1 MSKMTDIKL
10 EKLSNI
16 DKYLFI
22 EKGLRG
28 VISYI
33 AKRYAKAN
41 NKYMNDYDPEKP
53 STFITYLD
61 KNNLYGWSM
70 SEYLPYEKFEWL
82 ENIDG
87 FNVMT
92 INEKSDIGY
101 ILEVDLEYPKELHE
115 LHNDYSLAPEKLA
128 VSSDMLSEY
137 CRKIADKYQIKVGDV
152 KKLTPNLGNKTN
164 YVVHYKNIQLY
175 LSLEMKLTKIHRVLE
190 FKQSDWMKKYIDFNT
205 EKRMN
210 AANDFEKDFFKLMI
224 NTVYGKTMENLR
236 KKINVRIINNAKD
249 FLKYTSRPTYITQ
262 KMFGKDYA
270 ALHEIKPVL
279 ILNKPIYVGFTALEL
294 SKWLIYDFHYTI
306 IKKNFSAELLF
317 TDTDS
322 LAYEI
327 KSENVYKEFVKQKD
341 LFDFINY
348 SKDSEIFDDANKKV
362 IGKMKNEFGGVI
374 ATEFVGLKSKMYSI
388 KKINDKELNT
398 TKGVNIA
405 TKFNE
410 FKDVLFNKKIIRHKM
425 KKMQAKK
432 HKIGT

>member
-1 MSKMTDIKL
+1 
-10 EKLSNI
+10 
-16 DKYLFI
+16 
-22 EKGLRG
+22 
-28 VISYI
+28 
-33 AKRYAKAN
+33 
-41 NKYMNDYDPEKP
+41 
-53 STFITYLD
+53 
-61 KNNLYGWSM
+61 
-70 SEYLPYEKFEWL
+70 
-82 ENIDG
+82 
-87 FNVMT
+87 
-92 INEKSDIGY
+92 
-101 ILEVDLEYPKELHE
+101 
-115 LHNDYSLAPEKLA
+115 
-128 VSSDMLSEY
+128 
-137 CRKIADKYQIKVGDV
+137 
-152 KKLTPNLGNKTN
+152 
-164 YVVHYKNIQLY
+164 
-175 LSLEMKLTKIHRVLE
+175 MKLTKIHRVLKS
-190 FKQSDWMKKYIDFNT
+190 KQSDWMKKYIDFNT

-341 LFDFINY
+341 LFDFSNY